1 MPAAPDVLF
10 SGAGPSPRPDRGR
23 WERRTAGNRVR
34 PDDEIRGR
42 GAGPAVKTRGPEKA
56 VDHCGGL
63 REIGAFDACDDE
75 KSDRDDH
82 SMSDRINHECGIALV
97 RLLKPLSYY
106 QEKYGTPLWGFTK
119 LFLLMEK
126 QHNRGQDGAG
136 VACVKLDM
144 PAGAPFMFRE
154 RNIKANPLDKIFRA
168 LLGQY
173 NAFVDDGTIH
183 PEFTETVKRNFDF
196 GGELLMGHLR
206 YGTSGGYNLSACHP
220 FFRRSPW
227 PTRNLALCGNF
238 NLTNTDELN
247 RSLIAMGQHPIFAS
261 DTQAILEKI
270 GFFLDEEH
278 EDIYRFL
285 RKRDVAGDEL
295 TRRIS
300 EDLDV
305 TRVITRASQK
315 WDGGY
320 VLCGLIGNG
329 DAFVA
334 RDPSGIRPCFYF
346 QNDEVIAF
354 ASERAP
360 LMTVFDLALEDVKEV
375 TPGHVVVVKR
385 RGTVAE
391 AAFTAPMPRSSCSFE
406 RIYFSRGNDI
416 DIYRERQALGGEL
429 AKPVLKAINHEWAD
443 TVFSFVPNTSETAFY
458 GLMSALRTLRRDEVK
473 SAILKAS
480 REGRLDEATLDDL
493 ILRNWPRGEKVVSKD
508 IKIRTFIGQENLRN
522 QLASHVYDITYGSVR
537 AGQDNLVVV
546 DDSIVR
552 GTTLKRSIIRIL
564 ARLDPKKIVIVST
577 APQIRYPDCYGI
589 DMSELGKF
597 IAFEAAVS
605 LLHERGQSSLLDEV
619 YELCRDEVAR
629 GGAQNHVRRVY
640 EPFTPEEI
648 SRKVVEL
655 VRPKQLEWK
664 GELEIIFQTIESLHA
679 AVPGHRGDWYFTGK
693 YPTPGGY
700 RVVNQAFV
708 NFYEKNDKRAYS

>member
-1 MPAAPDVLF
+1 
-10 SGAGPSPRPDRGR
+10 
-23 WERRTAGNRVR
+23 
-34 PDDEIRGR
+34 
-42 GAGPAVKTRGPEKA
+42 
-56 VDHCGGL
+56 
-63 REIGAFDACDDE
+63 
-75 KSDRDDH
+75 
-82 SMSDRINHECGIALV
+82 MSDRITHECGVALV

-106 QEKYGTPLWGFTK
+106 QEKYGSPLWGFTK

-144 PAGAPFMFRE
+144 AAGEPFMFRE
-154 RNIKANPLDKIFRA
+154 RNVKSNPLDKIFRS

-173 NAFVDDGTIH
+173 NDHVDSGVIH
-183 PEFTETVKRNFDF
+183 PEFTDTVKRNFDF

-206 YGTSGGYNLSACHP
+206 YGTSGGYNISSCHP
-220 FFRRSPW
+220 YFRRSPW

-238 NLTNTDELN
+238 NLTNTDDLN
-247 RSLIAMGQHPIFAS
+247 RSLIAMGQHPIFAT

-285 RKRDVAGDEL
+285 RKRDVSGDEL
-295 TRRIS
+295 SRRIS

-305 TRVITRASQK
+305 NRVITRASQK

-329 DAFVA
+329 DAFVV
-334 RDPSGIRPCFYF
+334 RDPSGIRPCFWF
-346 QNDEVIAF
+346 QNDEVVAF

-360 LMTVFDLALEDVKEV
+360 LMTVFDLAVEDVKEV
-375 TPGHVVVVKR
+375 APGNAVVIKKRGEVK
-385 RGTVAE
+385 E
-391 AAFTAPMPRSSCSFE
+391 AAFTAPLPRASCSFE

-416 DIYRERQALGGEL
+416 DIYRERQALGGQL
-429 AKPVLKAINHEWAD
+429 ADQVLRSINHEWD
-443 TVFSFVPNTSETAFY
+443 NTVFSFIPNTSETAYY
-458 GLMSALRTLRRDEVK
+458 GLMSALRTKRRDEVK
-473 SAILKAS
+473 AAIMAAC

-522 QLASHVYDITYGSVR
+522 QLASHVYDITYGSVQP
-537 AGQDNLVVV
+537 GKDNLVVV

-564 ARLDPKKIVIVST
+564 ARLNPKKIVIVST

-605 LLHERGQSSLLDEV
+605 LLTERGQTQLLDEV

-629 GGAQNHVRRVY
+629 GGPVNHVRRIY
-640 EPFTPEEI
+640 EPFKPEDI
-648 SRKVVEL
+648 SQRIVQL
-655 VRPKQLEWK
+655 VRPKLEWK
-664 GELEIIFQTIESLHA
+664 GEVEIIFQTVENLHA
-679 AVPGHRGDWYFTGK
+679 AVPNHSGDWYFTGK

-708 NFYEKNDKRAYS
+708 KYYEKQDGRSY

>member
-1 MPAAPDVLF
+1 
-10 SGAGPSPRPDRGR
+10 
-23 WERRTAGNRVR
+23 
-34 PDDEIRGR
+34 
-42 GAGPAVKTRGPEKA
+42 
-56 VDHCGGL
+56 
-63 REIGAFDACDDE
+63 
-75 KSDRDDH
+75 
-82 SMSDRINHECGIALV
+82 MSDRITHECGVAMV

-106 QEKYGTPLWGFTK
+106 QEKYGSPLWGFTK

-136 VACVKLDM
+136 VACVKLDV
-144 PAGAPFMFRE
+144 PAGTPFMFRE
-154 RNIKANPLDKIFRA
+154 RNIKSNPLDRIFRG
-168 LLGQY
+168 LLKQY
-173 NAFVDDGTIH
+173 NEQVDTGAIH
-183 PEFTETVKRNFDF
+183 PEFTDTVKKNFDF

-206 YGTSGGYNLSACHP
+206 YGTSGGYSQSSCHP

-238 NLTNTDELN
+238 NLTNTEELN
-247 RSLIAMGQHPIFAS
+247 RSLIAMGQHPIFAT

-285 RKRDVAGDEL
+285 RARDIGGAEL
-295 TRRIS
+295 SQRIS

-305 TRVITRASQK
+305 TRVITRAAQK

-329 DAFVA
+329 DAFVV

-346 QNDEVIAF
+346 QNDEVVAF

-360 LMTVFDLALEDVKEV
+360 LMTVFDLAVEQVREV
-375 TPGHVVVVKR
+375 EPGHAVVIKK
-385 RGTVAE
+385 RGTVTSAP
-391 AAFTAPMPRSSCSFE
+391 FTAPLPRASCSFE
-406 RIYFSRGNDI
+406 RIYFSRGNDV
-416 DIYRERQALGGEL
+416 DIYRERQALGGQL
-429 AKPVLKAINHEWAD
+429 APQVLKSIGHDWGN
-443 TVFSFVPNTSETAFY
+443 TVFSFIPNTSETAFY
-458 GLMSALRTLRRDEVK
+458 GLMHALRTLRRDEVK
-473 SAILKAS
+473 AAILAAS
-480 REGRLDEATLDDL
+480 RAGTLDEATLDNL

-537 AGQDNLVVV
+537 SGEDNLVVV

-552 GTTLKRSIIRIL
+552 GTTLRRSILRIL
-564 ARLDPKKIVIVST
+564 ARLNPKKIVILST

-597 IAFEAAVS
+597 IAFEAAVA
-605 LLHERGQSSLLDEV
+605 LLRERGQESLLDEV
-619 YELCRDEVAR
+619 YELCREEAAK
-629 GGAQNHVRRVY
+629 GGPHNHVRRIY
-640 EPFTPEEI
+640 DSFKPEEI
-648 SRKVVEL
+648 SQKIVEL
-655 VRPKQLEWK
+655 VRPKNLEWK
-664 GELEIIFQTIESLHA
+664 GEFEIIFQTIENLHA
-679 AVPGHRGDWYFTGK
+679 AVPQHTGDWYFTGK

-700 RVVNQAFV
+700 RVVNQAYL
-708 NFYEKNDKRAYS
+708 NYYDKNDGRSY